1 FQLCSATMDKK
12 TKWKKLDPRIKALI
26 ENGIRDHHRSMFVI
40 VGDKGRD
47 QVPILH
53 HLLSK
58 AVVKARPSVLW
69 CYKKELGFST
79 HRKKLMR
86 QLQKK
91 QKSGKLDVNEDN
103 PFELFVCATEI
114 RWCYYSETHKIL
126 GNTFGAC
133 VLQDFEAL
141 TPNTLA
147 RTIETVEGGGLVV
160 LLLHSMDSL
169 RQLATMSM
177 DVHARYRTESHQ
189 DVVGRFNER
198 FLLSLAN
205 CRRCL
210 VLDDKFNV
218 LPLSESTLATIKPT
232 STVANLDG
240 LSASGRQLKELQESM
255 LTDPESDQ
263 RFARLVGLCRTL
275 DQARTL
281 LAFLDLLSDYN
292 KSNATAQQQ
301 QQMRVA
307 ALTASRGRGKSAAL
321 GLAIAAAVG
330 KGVAN
335 VCVTSPGPENIATL
349 MQFAVKGL
357 QAMGWEQHTDFTIVE
372 SSDPDSAKCIVKIC
386 LRVQQHRYTIAY
398 LAPSANSKP
407 DSAELLCIDEAAAI
421 PLATVRAMMGSNL
434 CFLSSTV
441 NGYEGT
447 GRSLSLKLISQLR
460 QDASSQ
466 LKEITLDESIRYGPG
481 DPIES
486 WLNDL
491 LCLDCSSVPMLH
503 SGCPSPSQCQLY
515 YVNRDTLFAYHK
527 FTENFLHRLMSL
539 YVSSHYRNSPND
551 LQMLSDAPAHHIFVL
566 LGPFD
571 KQAGPNQLPEILSV
585 LQVCLEGAI
594 NRDSVHR
601 ALAQGRRPAGDLV
614 PWTVSQQFSDAD
626 FPSLSGARVV
636 RVATHPD
643 YQRMGYGSRALQ
655 LLADYYEGKF
665 PFLAEESAAE
675 KEEAV
680 SASRA
685 VTADQSDDGDQD
697 EGGFLS
703 SETLVPK
710 SRSQLPPLLSALT
723 ERRPEPLH
731 YLAVSFGLT
740 HDLTRF
746 WKRAGFA
753 PLYLRQT
760 PNAITGEHSAVLLRH
775 LATNDAPHPDWLLDY
790 FVDFRRRLIYLL
802 AGDSLR
808 RLPVAFALELV
819 RHRQLQARRPPVL
832 NSARVEQSFSA
843 YDLRRLSDYAAAQ
856 ADHYLITDLLCPLA
870 RLYFAGD
877 LGEMGGLTVT
887 QQAILLGC
895 GLQMKSADSVAAD
908 LSMPVSQVLGLF
920 NRIIRKAERTLREL
934 QEAGVAERLLP
945 DLRPSEAPLVGSG
958 QQQPSLA
965 DELNTG
971 AAEVE
976 AEHRRRLQELLLA
989 DGGAEEFAIPADAAP
1004 GSALPTLNRVNS
1016 AKSKQQQQQQ
1026 QPGGKKR
1033 GGGHGGGGK
1042 KKKPKFK

>member
-1 FQLCSATMDKK
+1 
-12 TKWKKLDPRIKALI
+12 TKWKKLDPRLKAII

-58 AVVKARPSVLW
+58 AVVKARL
-69 CYKKELGFST
+69 
-79 HRKKLMR
+79 R
-86 QLQKK
+86 KK

-275 DQARTL
+275 DQARAL

-292 KSNATAQQQ
+292 KSNAQQQ

-466 LKEITLDESIRYGPG
+466 LKEITLDESIRQAHPEPQQGTDPFFEASPWTLQRAGQRCSRHASHVKRVSQVQPTSGRVSHPG
-481 DPIES
+481 E
-486 WLNDL
+486 
-491 LCLDCSSVPMLH
+491 
-503 SGCPSPSQCQLY
+503 
-515 YVNRDTLFAYHK
+515 
-527 FTENFLHRLMSL
+527 
-539 YVSSHYRNSPND
+539 
-551 LQMLSDAPAHHIFVL
+551 
-566 LGPFD
+566 
-571 KQAGPNQLPEILSV
+571 
-585 LQVCLEGAI
+585 
-594 NRDSVHR
+594 RDSG
-601 ALAQGRRPAGDLV
+601 QDSRPDEPTG
-614 PWTVSQQFSDAD
+614 PPEPT
-626 FPSLSGARVV
+626 GN
-636 RVATHPD
+636 
-643 YQRMGYGSRALQ
+643 
-655 LLADYYEGKF
+655 
-665 PFLAEESAAE
+665 
-675 KEEAV
+675 
-680 SASRA
+680 
-685 VTADQSDDGDQD
+685 QD
-697 EGGFLS
+697 
-703 SETLVPK
+703 
-710 SRSQLPPLLSALT
+710 LPPLLSALT

-908 LSMPVSQVLGLF
+908 LSMPVSQ
-920 NRIIRKAERTLREL
+920 
-934 QEAGVAERLLP
+934 
-945 DLRPSEAPLVGSG
+945 
-958 QQQPSLA
+958 
-965 DELNTG
+965 
-971 AAEVE
+971 
-976 AEHRRRLQELLLA
+976 
-989 DGGAEEFAIPADAAP
+989 
-1004 GSALPTLNRVNS
+1004 
-1016 AKSKQQQQQQ
+1016 
-1026 QPGGKKR
+1026 
-1033 GGGHGGGGK
+1033 
-1042 KKKPKFK
+1042 